1 VNILCLDLEG
11 VLIPEIWIG
20 VAERTGI
27 EALRLT
33 TRDISDY
40 DELMQHRLKILA
52 EHDLKLADI
61 QDVIAGLTPLP
72 GAAAFLDWARS
83 RLQVAIL
90 SDTFYEFAGPLMVQL
105 GQPFLLC
112 HKLEVDAEDRL
123 VGYRLRQKDPKR
135 MAVRAFHDLR
145 YKVIAA
151 GDSFNDTAM
160 LDEAD
165 AGFFYSAPDAIARQY
180 PQFPPTATYAELQAR
195 IEEAMADFENA
206 TEGSPQA

>member
-33 TRDISDY
+33 TRDIADY

-61 QDVIAGLTPLP
+61 QDVIAGLSPLP

-90 SDTFYEFAGPLMVQL
+90 SDTFYEFAGPFMAQL

-112 HKLEVDAEDRL
+112 HKLEIDREDRL
-123 VGYRLRQKDPKR
+123 VGYRLRQPDPKR

-145 YKVIAA
+145 YKVVAA

-165 AGFFYSAPDAIARQY
+165 AGFFFSAPDSIAKQF
-180 PQFPPTATYAELQAR
+180 PQFPPTATYDELKAR
-195 IEEAMADFENA
+195 IEDAAAGFDSA
-206 TEGSPQA
+206 AGH

>member
-1 VNILCLDLEG
+1 MNILCLDLEG

-27 EALRLT
+27 EGLRLT
-33 TRDISDY
+33 TRDIVDY
-40 DELMQHRLKILA
+40 DELMQYRLKILS
-52 EHDLKLADI
+52 EHDLKLPDI
-61 QDVIAGLTPLP
+61 QDVIAGLSPLP

-90 SDTFYEFAGPLMVQL
+90 SDTFYEFAGPLMIQL

-112 HKLEVDAEDRL
+112 HKLEVDVEGRL
-123 VGYRLRQKDPKR
+123 LGYRLRQKDPKR
-135 MAVRAFHDLR
+135 MAVRAFHDLQ

-165 AGFFYSAPDAIARQY
+165 AGFFFSAPEAIAQQF
-180 PQFPPTATYAELQAR
+180 PQFPPTATYSELQAR
-195 IEEAMADFENA
+195 IEATLEDFDRG
-206 TEGSPQA
+206 T